1 MTRVRKAVIPAAGLG
16 TRFLPA
22 SKAVPKEMLPI
33 VDKPVIQYIVEGA
46 VASGIEE
53 VVLVTAT
60 SKRAIED
67 HFDRF
72 FELEWRLEAAGKL
85 DLLEETRRPAEMAR
99 FVMVRQGAPLGNGHA
114 VLLAK
119 EVVGDEPF
127 AMLWGDDIVLG
138 DPPFVQQ
145 LVEAHQRT
153 GGSVVGVMQVPPED
167 AVKYGVIEIA
177 ERLDDRLVRASRI
190 VEKPPKDQIPS
201 NLAAV
206 AGYVLTPDI
215 FGYLEQ
221 TGVGQGGEIW
231 LADGVQ
237 KIAEKGNLYALEFS
251 GHRYDAGNKSEYLQA
266 TVDIA
271 LARSDLGPAFRA
283 YLEAKLSGNH
293 ADIDVAEHLHADA
306 RYPRPT

>member
-1 MTRVRKAVIPAAGLG
+1 
-16 TRFLPA
+16 
-22 SKAVPKEMLPI
+22 MLPI

-46 VASGIEE
+46 VESGIEE
-53 VVLVTAT
+53 VVLVTA
-60 SKRAIED
+60 SAKRAIED

-72 FELEWRLEAAGKL
+72 FELEYRLEASGKH
-85 DLLEETRRPAEMAR
+85 DLLELTRRPAEMAR

-138 DPPFVQQ
+138 SPPFVRQ
-145 LVEAHQRT
+145 LIEAHERT
-153 GGSVVGVMQVPPED
+153 GGSVVGVMAVPPEE
-167 AVKYGVIEIA
+167 AIKYGVVEVA
-177 ERLDDRLVRASRI
+177 ERLDDRLVRCSRI
-190 VEKPPKDQIPS
+190 VEKPPRDQVPS

-221 TGVGQGGEIW
+221 TAVGQGGEIW

-237 KIAEKGNLYALEFS
+237 KIAAKGNLYALEFA
-251 GHRYDAGNKSEYLQA
+251 GRRYDAGNKLEFLQA
-266 TVDIA
+266 TVDLA
-271 LARSDLGPAFRA
+271 LERDDLGPAFRA
-283 YLEAKLSGNH
+283 YLEEKLS
-293 ADIDVAEHLHADA
+293 AVSLQQVAAEC
-306 RYPRPT
+306 

>member
-1 MTRVRKAVIPAAGLG
+1 VKRVRKAVIPAAGLG

-53 VVLVTAT
+53 VILVTAAA
-60 SKRAIED
+60 KRSIED

-72 FELEWRLEAAGKL
+72 FELEYRLEAAGKQ
-85 DLLEETRRPAEMAR
+85 DLLLEMRRLSEMAR
-99 FVMVRQGAPLGNGHA
+99 FVMVRQGSPLGNGHA
-114 VLLAK
+114 VLVAK

-127 AMLWGDDIVLG
+127 AMLWGDDMVLG
-138 DPPFVQQ
+138 DPPFVRQ
-145 LVEAHQRT
+145 LIEAHERT
-153 GGSVVGVMQVPPED
+153 GGSVVGVISVPPEE
-167 AVKYGVIEIA
+167 AMKYGVIEVA
-177 ERLDDRLVRASRI
+177 ERLDERLVRASRI
-190 VEKPPKDQIPS
+190 VEKPPLDQVPS

-221 TGVGQGGEIW
+221 TAVGHGGEIW

-237 KIAEKGNLYALEFS
+237 EIAAQGHLYALEFQ
-251 GHRYDAGNKSEYLQA
+251 GRRYDAGNKLEFLQA
-266 TVDIA
+266 TVDLA
-271 LARSDLGPAFRA
+271 LERPDLGPAFRA
-283 YLEAKLSGNH
+283 YLREKLNES
-293 ADIDVAEHLHADA
+293 
-306 RYPRPT
+306 P

>member
-1 MTRVRKAVIPAAGLG
+1 VSRVRKAVIPAAGLG

-46 VASGIEE
+46 VESGIEE
-53 VVLVTAT
+53 VVLVTA
-60 SKRAIED
+60 SAKRAIED

-72 FELEWRLEAAGKL
+72 FELEYRLEASGKH
-85 DLLEETRRPAEMAR
+85 DLLEQTRRPAEMAR

-127 AMLWGDDIVLG
+127 AMLWGDDVVLG
-138 DPPFVQQ
+138 SPPFVRQ
-145 LVEAHQRT
+145 LIEAHERT
-153 GGSVVGVMQVPPED
+153 GGSVVGVMAVPPEE
-167 AVKYGVIEIA
+167 AVKYGVVEVA
-177 ERLDDRLVRASRI
+177 ERLDDRLVRCSRI
-190 VEKPPKDQIPS
+190 VEKPPRDQVPS

-206 AGYVLTPDI
+206 AGYVLTPDV

-221 TGVGQGGEIW
+221 TGGGQGGEIW

-237 KIAEKGNLYALEFS
+237 KIAAKGNLYALEFQ
-251 GHRYDAGNKSEYLQA
+251 GRRYDAGNKLEYLQA
-266 TVDIA
+266 TVDLA
-271 LARSDLGPAFRA
+271 LARDDLGPAFRA
-283 YLEAKLSGNH
+283 YLEEKLS
-293 ADIDVAEHLHADA
+293 VQAEGLRGRVGDGA
-306 RYPRPT
+306 RNR

>member
-53 VVLVTAT
+53 IVLVTAAG
-60 SKRAIED
+60 KRSIED
-67 HFDRF
+67 HFDSS
-72 FELEWRLEAAGKL
+72 FELEYRLEAAGKH
-85 DLLEETRRPAEMAR
+85 DLLAETRRPAEMAR
-99 FVMVRQGAPLGNGHA
+99 FVMVRQGSPLGNGHA

-145 LVEAHQRT
+145 LIDAYNRT
-153 GGSVVGVMQVPPED
+153 GGSVVGVIAVPPEE
-167 AVKYGVIEIA
+167 AMKYGVIEVA

-190 VEKPPKDQIPS
+190 VEKPPRDQIPS

-206 AGYVLTPDI
+206 AGYILTPDI
-215 FGYLEQ
+215 FGYLEETQ
-221 TGVGQGGEIW
+221 VGQGGEIW

-237 KIAEKGNLYALEFS
+237 KIAEQGNLYALEFT
-251 GHRYDAGNKSEYLQA
+251 GRRYDAGNKGEYLQA
-266 TVDIA
+266 TVDLA
-271 LARSDLGPAFRA
+271 LAHPDLGPAFRA
-283 YLEAKLSGNH
+283 YIEEKLRQP
-293 ADIDVAEHLHADA
+293 VA
-306 RYPRPT
+306 P

>member
-1 MTRVRKAVIPAAGLG
+1 VTRVRKAVIPAAGLG

-53 VVLVTAT
+53 IVLITAAG
-60 SKRAIED
+60 KRAVED
-67 HFDRF
+67 HFDRS
-72 FELEWRLEAAGKL
+72 FELEYRLEAAGKH
-85 DLLEETRRPAEMAR
+85 DLLDETRRPAEMAR

-114 VLLAK
+114 VLLAR

-127 AMLWGDDIVLG
+127 AMLWGDDMVLG
-138 DPPFVQQ
+138 SPPFVRQ
-145 LVEAHQRT
+145 LIDAHERT
-153 GGSVVGVMQVPPED
+153 GGSVVGVIDVPPEE
-167 AVKYGVIEIA
+167 AIKYGVVEIA

-190 VEKPPKDQIPS
+190 VEKPAREDVPS

-215 FGYLEQ
+215 FEYLEQ
-221 TGVGQGGEIW
+221 TSAGQGGEIW

-237 KIAEKGNLYALEFS
+237 KIAARGNLYALQFQ
-251 GHRYDAGNKSEYLQA
+251 GRRYDAGNKLEFLQA
-266 TVDIA
+266 TVDLA
-271 LARSDLGPAFRA
+271 LERSDLGPAFRA
-283 YLEAKLSGNH
+283 YLEEKLR
-293 ADIDVAEHLHADA
+293 APVAHQLA
-306 RYPRPT
+306 R

>member
-1 MTRVRKAVIPAAGLG
+1 VTRVRKAVIPAAGLG

-33 VDKPVIQYIVEGA
+33 VDKPVIQYIIEGA

-53 VVLVTAT
+53 VVLITA
-60 SKRAIED
+60 SAKRSIED

-72 FELEWRLEAAGKL
+72 FELEYRLEASGKHE
-85 DLLEETRRPAEMAR
+85 LLVELRQLSEMAK
-99 FVMVRQGAPLGNGHA
+99 FVMVRQGSPLGNGHA

-127 AMLWGDDIVLG
+127 AMLWGDDMVLG
-138 DPPFVQQ
+138 EPPFVRQ
-145 LVEAHQRT
+145 LIEAHERT
-153 GGSVVGVMQVPPED
+153 GGSVVGVMAVLPEE
-167 AVKYGVIEIA
+167 AIKYGVIEVA
-177 ERLDDRLVRASRI
+177 ERLDERLVRASRI
-190 VEKPPKDQIPS
+190 VEKPPLDNVPS

-237 KIAEKGNLYALEFS
+237 QIAAKGNLYAVEFL
-251 GHRYDAGNKSEYLQA
+251 GRRYDAGNKLEFLQA
-266 TVDIA
+266 TFDLA
-271 LARSDLGPAFRA
+271 LERADLGPPLRA
-283 YLEAKLSGNH
+283 YLAAKLRQP
-293 ADIDVAEHLHADA
+293 LT
-306 RYPRPT
+306 R

>member
-1 MTRVRKAVIPAAGLG
+1 VRKAVIPAAGLG

-53 VVLVTAT
+53 VVLVTA
-60 SKRAIED
+60 SAKRAIED

-72 FELEWRLEAAGKL
+72 FELEYRLEAAGKH
-85 DLLEETRRPAEMAR
+85 DLLEESRRPADLAR
-99 FVMVRQGAPLGNGHA
+99 FVTVRQGSPLGNGHA

-127 AMLWGDDIVLG
+127 AMLWGDDVVLG

-145 LVEAHQRT
+145 LIDAHERT
-153 GGSVVGVMQVPPED
+153 GGSVVGVIAVPPDE
-167 AVKYGVIEIA
+167 AMKYGVVEVA
-177 ERLDDRLVRASRI
+177 ERIDDRLVRCSRI
-190 VEKPPKDQIPS
+190 VEKPPRDKVPS

-215 FGYLEQ
+215 FEYLEQ
-221 TGVGQGGEIW
+221 TDVGQGGEIW

-237 KIAEKGNLYALEFS
+237 KIAAKGNLYALEFS
-251 GHRYDAGNKSEYLQA
+251 GRRYDAGNKLEYLQA
-266 TVDIA
+266 TVDLA
-271 LARSDLGPAFRA
+271 LERPDLGPAFRA
-283 YLEAKLSGNH
+283 YLEAKLREPVDG
-293 ADIDVAEHLHADA
+293 
-306 RYPRPT
+306 RPLSR

>member
-1 MTRVRKAVIPAAGLG
+1 VSRVRKAVIPAAGLG

-22 SKAVPKEMLPI
+22 SKAVPKEMLPV

-53 VVLVTAT
+53 IVLITA
-60 SKRAIED
+60 SAKRAIED

-72 FELEWRLEAAGKL
+72 FELEYRLEASGKH
-85 DLLEETRRPAEMAR
+85 DLLEEARRPAEMAR
-99 FVMVRQGAPLGNGHA
+99 FVMVRQGSPLGNGHA

-138 DPPFVQQ
+138 SPPFVQQ
-145 LVEAHQRT
+145 LIDAHERT
-153 GGSVVGVMQVPPED
+153 GGSVVGVMAVPPSE
-167 AVKYGVIEIA
+167 AVKYGVVEVA
-177 ERLDDRLVRASRI
+177 ERLDDRLVRCSRI
-190 VEKPPKDQIPS
+190 VEKPPRDQIPS

-215 FGYLEQ
+215 FEYLEQ
-221 TGVGQGGEIW
+221 TDVGQGGEIW

-237 KIAEKGNLYALEFS
+237 KIAAKGNLYALEFV
-251 GHRYDAGNKSEYLQA
+251 GRRYDAGNKLEFLQA
-266 TVDIA
+266 TVDLA
-271 LARSDLGPAFRA
+271 LERPDLGPALRA
-283 YLEAKLSGNH
+283 YLEEKLREP
-293 ADIDVAEHLHADA
+293 V
-306 RYPRPT
+306 RR

>member
-1 MTRVRKAVIPAAGLG
+1 VKRRVRKAVIPAAGLG

-53 VVLVTAT
+53 VVLITA
-60 SKRAIED
+60 SAKRAIED
-67 HFDRF
+67 HFDRS
-72 FELEWRLEAAGKL
+72 FELEYRLETAGKA

-99 FVMVRQGAPLGNGHA
+99 YVIVRQGAPLGNGHA

-119 EVVGDEPF
+119 DVVGDEPF
-127 AMLWGDDIVLG
+127 AMLWGDDLVVG
-138 DPPFVQQ
+138 DPPFVRQ
-145 LVEAHQRT
+145 LISAHERT
-153 GGSVVGVMQVPPED
+153 GGAVVGVIAVPPED
-167 AVKYGVIEIA
+167 AVKYGVIEVA

-190 VEKPPKDQIPS
+190 VEKPPRDEVPS

-221 TGVGQGGEIW
+221 TSAGHGGEIW

-237 KIAEKGNLYALEFS
+237 KIAAQGNLYALEFE
-251 GHRYDAGNKSEYLQA
+251 GRRYDAGNKLEFLQA
-266 TVDIA
+266 TVDLA
-271 LARSDLGPAFRA
+271 LDRDDLGPPFRA
-283 YLEAKLSGNH
+283 YLEQVLRQPVS
-293 ADIDVAEHLHADA
+293 
-306 RYPRPT
+306 R

>member
-1 MTRVRKAVIPAAGLG
+1 VSRVRKAVIPAAGLG

-46 VASGIEE
+46 VESGIEE
-53 VVLVTAT
+53 VVLVTA
-60 SKRAIED
+60 SAKRAIED

-72 FELEWRLEAAGKL
+72 FELEYRLEASGKH

-99 FVMVRQGAPLGNGHA
+99 FVMVRQGSPLGNGHA

-127 AMLWGDDIVLG
+127 AMLWGDDVVLG
-138 DPPFVQQ
+138 SPPFVRQ
-145 LVEAHQRT
+145 LIEAHERT
-153 GGSVVGVMQVPPED
+153 GGSVVGVMAVPPEE
-167 AVKYGVIEIA
+167 AIKYGVVEVA
-177 ERLDDRLVRASRI
+177 ERLDDRLVRCSRI
-190 VEKPPKDQIPS
+190 VEKPPLDNVPS

-221 TGVGQGGEIW
+221 TSVGQGGEIW

-237 KIAEKGNLYALEFS
+237 KIAAKGNLYALEFA
-251 GHRYDAGNKSEYLQA
+251 GRRYDAGNKLEYLQA
-266 TVDIA
+266 TVDLA

-283 YLEAKLSGNH
+283 YLE
-293 ADIDVAEHLHADA
+293 DVL
-306 RYPRPT
+306 RQPITR

>member
-1 MTRVRKAVIPAAGLG
+1 VIPAAGLG

-53 VVLVTAT
+53 VVLITA
-60 SKRAIED
+60 SAKRAVED

-72 FELEWRLEAAGKL
+72 FELEYRLEVAGKL
-85 DLLEETRRPAEMAR
+85 DLLEETRRLADMAR

-127 AMLWGDDIVLG
+127 AMLWGDDMVLG
-138 DPPFVQQ
+138 NPPFVRQ
-145 LVEAHQRT
+145 LIEAHERT
-153 GGSVVGVMQVPPED
+153 GGSVVGVMAVPPED
-167 AVKYGVIEIA
+167 AIKYGVIEVA

-190 VEKPPKDQIPS
+190 VEKPPLDDVPS

-206 AGYVLTPDI
+206 AGYVLTPDV
-215 FGYLEQ
+215 FGYLED
-221 TGVGQGGEIW
+221 TAVGQGGEIW

-237 KIAEKGNLYALEFS
+237 KIAAKGNLYALEFQ
-251 GHRYDAGNKSEYLQA
+251 GRRYDAGNKLEFLQA
-266 TVDIA
+266 TVDLA
-271 LARSDLGPAFRA
+271 LQRADLGPAFRS
-283 YLEAKLSGNH
+283 YLEEKLR
-293 ADIDVAEHLHADA
+293 APEA
-306 RYPRPT
+306 R

>member
-22 SKAVPKEMLPI
+22 SKAVPKEMLPV

-53 VVLVTAT
+53 IVLITA
-60 SKRAIED
+60 SAKRAIED

-72 FELEWRLEAAGKL
+72 FELEYRLQAAGKHAIL
-85 DLLEETRRPAEMAR
+85 DEMRRVTEMAR
-99 FVMVRQGAPLGNGHA
+99 YVMVRQGAPLGNGHA

-127 AMLWGDDIVLG
+127 AMLWGDDMVLG
-138 DPPFVQQ
+138 SPPFVKQ
-145 LVEAHQRT
+145 LIDAHQRT
-153 GGSVVGVMQVPPED
+153 GGSVVGVMAVPPEE
-167 AVKYGVIEIA
+167 AVKYGVIEVA
-177 ERLDDRLVRASRI
+177 ERLDERLVRASRI
-190 VEKPPKDQIPS
+190 VEKPPIDQVPS

-215 FGYLEQ
+215 FDYLEQ

-237 KIAEKGNLYALEFS
+237 KIAALGNLYALEFQ
-251 GHRYDAGNKSEYLQA
+251 GRRYDAGNKLEFLQA
-266 TVDIA
+266 TVDLA
-271 LARSDLGPAFRA
+271 LDRPDLGPAFRA
-283 YLEAKLSGNH
+283 YLEAKLAAS
-293 ADIDVAEHLHADA
+293 
-306 RYPRPT
+306 

>member
-1 MTRVRKAVIPAAGLG
+1 VSRVRKAVIPAAGLG

-46 VASGIEE
+46 VESGIEE
-53 VVLVTAT
+53 VVLVTA
-60 SKRAIED
+60 SAKRAIED

-72 FELEWRLEAAGKL
+72 FELEYRLEASGKH

-99 FVMVRQGAPLGNGHA
+99 FVMVRQGSPLGNGHA

-127 AMLWGDDIVLG
+127 AMLWGDDVVLG
-138 DPPFVQQ
+138 SPPFVQQ
-145 LVEAHQRT
+145 LIEAHERT
-153 GGSVVGVMQVPPED
+153 GGSVVGVMAVPPEE
-167 AVKYGVIEIA
+167 AIKYGVVEVA
-177 ERLDDRLVRASRI
+177 ERLDDRLVRCSRI
-190 VEKPPKDQIPS
+190 VEKPPREQVPS

-215 FGYLEQ
+215 FGYLEE
-221 TGVGQGGEIW
+221 TGAGQGGEIW

-237 KIAEKGNLYALEFS
+237 KIAAKGNLYALEFV
-251 GHRYDAGNKSEYLQA
+251 GRRYDAGNKLEYLQA
-266 TVDIA
+266 TVDLA

-283 YLEAKLSGNH
+283 YLEEVLRQPIRTG
-293 ADIDVAEHLHADA
+293 
-306 RYPRPT
+306 

>member
-1 MTRVRKAVIPAAGLG
+1 MIPAAGLG

-22 SKAVPKEMLPI
+22 SKSVPKEMLPI

-53 VVLVTAT
+53 VVLITA
-60 SKRAIED
+60 SAKRAIED

-72 FELEWRLEAAGKL
+72 FELEYRLEASGKHQ
-85 DLLEETRRPAEMAR
+85 LLEETRRPAEMAR

-127 AMLWGDDIVLG
+127 AMLWGDDMVLG
-138 DPPFVQQ
+138 SPPFVAQ
-145 LVEAHQRT
+145 LIAAHERT
-153 GGSVVGVMQVPPED
+153 GGSVVGVMAVPPEE
-167 AVKYGVIEIA
+167 AIKYGVVEVA
-177 ERLDDRLVRASRI
+177 ERLDDRLVRCSRI
-190 VEKPPKDQIPS
+190 VEKPPIDQVPS

-221 TGVGQGGEIW
+221 TDVGQGGEIW

-237 KIAEKGNLYALEFS
+237 KIAAKGNLYALEFS
-251 GHRYDAGNKSEYLQA
+251 GRRYDAGNKLEFLQA
-266 TVDIA
+266 TVDLA
-271 LARSDLGPAFRA
+271 LDRPDLGPAFRA
-283 YLEAKLSGNH
+283 YLEEKLAEPKGLRGSVR
-293 ADIDVAEHLHADA
+293 DVARD
-306 RYPRPT
+306 RQ

>member
-1 MTRVRKAVIPAAGLG
+1 VRKAVIPAAGLG

-33 VDKPVIQYIVEGA
+33 VDKPVIQYIIEGA

-53 VVLVTAT
+53 VVLVTA
-60 SKRAIED
+60 SAKRAIED

-72 FELEWRLEAAGKL
+72 FELEYRLEAAGKH
-85 DLLEETRRPAEMAR
+85 DLLEETRRVAEMAK
-99 FVMVRQGAPLGNGHA
+99 FIMVRQGSPLGNGHA

-127 AMLWGDDIVLG
+127 AMLWGDDMVLG
-138 DPPFVQQ
+138 DPPFVRQ
-145 LVEAHQRT
+145 LIDAHERT
-153 GGSVVGVMQVPPED
+153 GGSVVGVISVPPEE
-167 AVKYGVIEIA
+167 ATKYGVIEVA

-190 VEKPPKDQIPS
+190 VEKPPKDEVPS

-206 AGYVLTPDI
+206 AGYLLTPDI

-221 TGVGQGGEIW
+221 TSAGQGGEIW

-237 KIAEKGNLYALEFS
+237 KIAEKGNLYALQFE
-251 GHRYDAGNKSEYLQA
+251 GRRYDAGNKLEFLQA
-266 TVDIA
+266 TFDLA
-271 LARSDLGPAFRA
+271 LERSDLGPPLRR
-283 YLEAKLSGNH
+283 YIEEKLG
-293 ADIDVAEHLHADA
+293 A
-306 RYPRPT
+306 RVVR

>member
-1 MTRVRKAVIPAAGLG
+1 
-16 TRFLPA
+16 
-22 SKAVPKEMLPI
+22 MLPV

-53 VVLVTAT
+53 VVLVTAS

-99 FVMVRQGAPLGNGHA
+99 FVMVRQGSPLGNGHA

-138 DPPFVQQ
+138 SPPFAAQ
-145 LVEAHQRT
+145 LIEAHERT
-153 GGSVVGVMQVPPED
+153 GGSVVGVIAVPPED
-167 AVKYGVIEIA
+167 AVKYGVVEIA
-177 ERLDDRLVRASRI
+177 ERVDDRLVRCSRI
-190 VEKPPKDQIPS
+190 VEKPPLDQVPS

-215 FGYLEQ
+215 FGYLEE
-221 TGVGQGGEIW
+221 TSAGQGGEIW

-237 KIAEKGNLYALEFS
+237 RIAAKGNLFALEFV
-251 GHRYDAGNKSEYLQA
+251 GRRYDAGNKLEFLQA
-266 TVDIA
+266 TVDLA
-271 LARSDLGPAFRA
+271 LDHPELGAAFRS
-283 YLEAKLSGNH
+283 YLEQRLREPVG
-293 ADIDVAEHLHADA
+293 
-306 RYPRPT
+306 T

>member
-1 MTRVRKAVIPAAGLG
+1 VSRVRKAVIPAAGLG

-46 VASGIEE
+46 VESGIEE
-53 VVLVTAT
+53 VVLVTA
-60 SKRAIED
+60 SAKRAIED

-72 FELEWRLEAAGKL
+72 FELEYRLEASGKH
-85 DLLEETRRPAEMAR
+85 DLLEQTRRPAEMAR

-127 AMLWGDDIVLG
+127 AMLWGDDVVLG
-138 DPPFVQQ
+138 SPPFVRQ
-145 LVEAHQRT
+145 LIEAHERT
-153 GGSVVGVMQVPPED
+153 GGSVVGVMAVPPEE
-167 AVKYGVIEIA
+167 AVKYGVVEVA
-177 ERLDDRLVRASRI
+177 ERLDDRLVRCSRI
-190 VEKPPKDQIPS
+190 VEKPPQDQVPS

-221 TGVGQGGEIW
+221 TSVGQGGEIW

-237 KIAEKGNLYALEFS
+237 KIAAKGNLYALEFQ
-251 GHRYDAGNKSEYLQA
+251 GRRYDAGNKLEYLQA
-266 TVDIA
+266 TVDLA
-271 LARSDLGPAFRA
+271 LARDDLGPAFRA
-283 YLEAKLSGNH
+283 YLEQKLS
-293 ADIDVAEHLHADA
+293 AISRQPSATAK
-306 RYPRPT
+306 R